1 VQLDETRFHRAI
13 REGDRGFD
21 GRFFA
26 GVLTT
31 GVYCRVACPAPRPA
45 KPENIRF
52 YSSAPAAEAAG
63 FRPCARCHPERAAP
77 QAVWSGVP
85 PIVSRALLL
94 IAEGALDDGGIE
106 ELASR
111 VGLGARQLR
120 RLFVEYLGASPVA
133 IAKARRTHF
142 ARALI
147 DETDLPL
154 AEIALEAGFR
164 SVRQFNHD
172 LRRTFGRSPTE
183 LRRGRRRRPG
193 AGARVELELSY
204 RPPLDWP
211 RAIEFLQA
219 RATPGVEVAEHDR
232 YRRTVEVGGSPGAIE
247 IRLAPSEPKL
257 ILAVWGEPRKGLLG
271 VAERARRLF
280 DLQADPAAIADSL
293 EASALL
299 RPLVRRRPGIRVPG
313 AWDPFELAVRA
324 VLGQQISVRA
334 ATTLAGRLV
343 RSFGSP
349 AAGID
354 LPGLT
359 HLFPRPEALAEADLT
374 AIGATGA
381 QSRAIRSLARTVTR
395 GELRLDAGPAL
406 DDFVE
411 RITALP
417 GVGPWTAHYIA
428 MRALGEPDA
437 FPAGDLGLRRAAASG
452 ERMPTPRELERAAEE
467 WRPWRAYAA
476 MYLWSAAPSR
486 HRTVASP
493 HHRARP
499 RRAA

>member
-13 REGDRGFD
+13 REEDRRFD
-21 GRFFA
+21 GRFFT

-31 GVYCRVACPAPRPA
+31 GVYCRVVCPAPQPA
-45 KPENIRF
+45 KRENIRF
-52 YSSAPAAEAAG
+52 YASAPAAEAAG

-77 QAVWSGVP
+77 PPVWSGVP

-94 IAEGALDDGGIE
+94 IAEGALDDGGVE
-106 ELASR
+106 ELAAR
-111 VGLGARQLR
+111 VGLGERQLR
-120 RLFVEYLGASPVA
+120 RIFVEYLGASPVA

-147 DETDLPL
+147 DETDLPIT
-154 AEIALEAGFR
+154 EIALEAGFR

-172 LRRTFGRSPTE
+172 LRRTFGRAPTE
-183 LRRGRRRRPG
+183 LRRGAKRRPTSS
-193 AGARVELELSY
+193 ARVEIALAY

-232 YRRTVEVGGSPGAIE
+232 YRRTVEVGGSPAAIE
-247 IRLAPSEPKL
+247 IRLARSEPKL
-257 ILAVWGEPRKGLLG
+257 ILGVWAKPRAGLLG
-271 VAERARRLF
+271 IAERARRLF

-293 EASALL
+293 EATALL
-299 RPLVRRRPGIRVPG
+299 RPLVRRRPGMRVPG

-324 VLGQQISVRA
+324 ILGQQISVRA

-343 RSFGSP
+343 QSFGAP
-349 AAGID
+349 AQGID

-359 HLFPRPEALAEADLT
+359 HLFPRPEVLAVADLT
-374 AIGATGA
+374 AIGATTA
-381 QSRAIRSLARTVTR
+381 QSRAVQALSRAIVQ
-395 GELRLDAGPAL
+395 GELRLEAGPAL
-406 DDFVE
+406 DDFVDQ
-411 RITALP
+411 ITALP
-417 GVGPWTAHYIA
+417 GVGPWTAHYVA

-437 FPAGDLGLRRAAASG
+437 FPAGDLGLRRAAATG
-452 ERMPTPRELERAAEE
+452 ERMPTPRELERLAEK

-486 HRTVASP
+486 QRS
-493 HHRARP
+493 RE